1 MFPQNLLKK
10 ISELIEEAERQLR
23 DNYLEI
29 VRNILVVGG
38 VGIFFIILVVLLVTR
53 LSSPE
58 SHNQKVNKNVNISQ
72 KNDVSKIKLLVS
84 NEFEYPDVKLFD
96 LTSDYVDFIPTRKY
110 YVPDFKQSVKDY
122 DVILEERIKDSL
134 KFNFEK

>member
-10 ISELIEEAERQLR
+10 ISELIEEFERQLR

-38 VGIFFIILVVLLVTR
+38 VGIFFIILVVLLLTR
-53 LSSPE
+53 LSSPGN
-58 SHNQKVNKNVNISQ
+58 HNQKVDKNVNTSQ

-96 LTSDYVDFIPTRKY
+96 LTSDYVDFVPTRKY
-110 YVPDFKQSVKDY
+110 YVPDFKQSVNDY
-122 DVILEERIKDSL
+122 DAILEEGIKDSL